1 MDSLPLGRR
10 IVPSAIDQLA
20 RICPAKTWVSFIRNH
35 TEVQHVSFRCCAAA
49 VNAASWWL
57 KATLGTST
65 TFETVAYIGPNDIRY
80 LILFCAA
87 AKCGYKLLLSS
98 PRNSHVGHANLLRAT
113 ACMNI
118 IYDSRFNLG
127 SLPQIPGIAFIPAP
141 ELKDLLDADTPE
153 PFLYE
158 RTFDE
163 VKNEP
168 CIVLHTSGTTS
179 LPKPVTLTHGQL
191 AVFDAQ
197 WNIPPVDGRET
208 FLQGIASCPPFLIAL
223 PFFHM
228 AGFSMSLWIPLNP
241 ITRVIF
247 TCGSIP
253 LSLFSIEQA
262 LDIGCIGAA
271 IIPPSLLQDAAES
284 ASVLAKLSRLR
295 YVFYGGAPLSP
306 KAGYILSSRTHL
318 CNQIGSTESIVF
330 TTHITDRND
339 WSYFRFGSEW
349 CGYDFRE
356 TDLPDTFEL
365 VIVKDK
371 TKEAYQAVFQGN
383 ELTEFSTGDLYSK
396 HPTKPHHWKYR
407 GRSDD
412 VIILSHGEKLHP
424 LDNESMIGS
433 HPFLSSAMY
442 VGNGRSQPAAILEVS
457 EGELSKLNADQVID
471 AVWPLIEEVNSLS
484 PSHSQLHKSHLI
496 IANSSKRFLRTAKGT
511 LRRRETAQLFEAE
524 MREVFEASVRTPNY
538 GVHVDVAHSDEL
550 QSFVHMVYQKVTG
563 CESLRLDEDIFL
575 AGANSLNIQEAILEL
590 KAAIFSPQIC
600 IDGSWINQKA
610 VYANPTTLT
619 MTRFLGS
626 LGRPQVPAAPEHLA
640 EQQQFLQ
647 KVYEQFRR
655 QFPDGPRIGIRETT
669 APTTVLLTG
678 STGNLGS
685 YLLDALLRRSDIDTI
700 ICLNRSKNAAE
711 RQMISAAEKG
721 LRMDFNS
728 DRTIFMHADLS
739 QPQFGLGQHD
749 YEYILSRTTVIIHNQ
764 WPVNFNLPLSSF
776 EPQLQ
781 GVVNLV
787 KFAVE
792 GVYSPR
798 VFFVSSIAAVNNWRR
813 QIHLDSPAYD
823 IPERHFTDLLLAS
836 GGYGQSKAIAADLL
850 YYASSQC
857 GLRGAIVRLGQVA
870 GASKCEGGVWNT
882 NEWFPSLI
890 STSRTMG
897 VLPEMLPL
905 LNEIDWIPVDSA
917 AQVLVELA
925 LDSYTPS
932 SNADLRQRNMAL
944 FNVANPNTIPWG
956 KLIPAVQDSVQD
968 GLKTIS
974 FPEWLAM
981 LESSMPVQSEKAFVT
996 LPALKLLGFF
1006 RGLQEGE
1013 NEGAKQTMLQTEATV
1028 KSSLCLANM
1037 GAITKKMT
1045 TAWLERWKA

>member
-10 IVPSAIDQLA
+10 VVPSVIDQLA

-35 TEVQHVSFRCCAAA
+35 TEVQHISFRCCAAA

-57 KATLGTST
+57 KATLGTSK

-80 LILFCAA
+80 LILFSAA

-98 PRNSHVGHANLLRAT
+98 PRNSHVGHANLLRET

-141 ELKDLLDADTPE
+141 ELQDLLDADNPE
-153 PFLYE
+153 PFPYGK
-158 RTFDE
+158 TFDE

-208 FLQGIASCPPFLIAL
+208 FLQG
-223 PFFHM
+223 
-228 AGFSMSLWIPLNP
+228 
-241 ITRVIF
+241 
-247 TCGSIP
+247 
-253 LSLFSIEQA
+253 
-262 LDIGCIGAA
+262 AA

-306 KAGYILSSRTHL
+306 KAGHILSSRTHL

-339 WSYFRFGSEW
+339 WNYFRFGSEW

-365 VIVKDK
+365 VVVKDK

-412 VIILSHGEKLHP
+412 VIILSHGEKFHP
-424 LDNESMIGS
+424 LDNESTIGS
-433 HPFLSSAMY
+433 HPYLSSAMY
-442 VGNGRSQPAAILEVS
+442 IGNGRSQPAAILEVAD
-457 EGELSKLNADQVID
+457 GELSKLNAHQVID

-496 IANSSKRFLRTAKGT
+496 IADSSKRFLRTAKGT

-524 MREVFEASVRTPNY
+524 IREVFEASVRTPNY
-538 GVHVDVAHSDEL
+538 GVHVDVTRSDEL

-563 CESLRLDEDIFL
+563 CESLKLDEDIFL

-610 VYANPTTLT
+610 VYANSTTLT

-626 LGRPQVPAAPEHLA
+626 LGRPQVPAAPEHLV
-640 EQQQFLQ
+640 EQHQFLQ

-655 QFPDGPRIGIRETT
+655 QFPDGPRIGIRETS

-685 YLLDALLRRSDIDTI
+685 YLLDALLKRSDIDTV
-700 ICLNRSKNAAE
+700 ICLNRSKNAIK

-721 LRMDFNS
+721 LCMDFNS
-728 DRTIFMHADLS
+728 DKTIFMHADLS
-739 QPQFGLGQHD
+739 QPQFGLDQHD

-781 GVVNLV
+781 GVVNIV

-792 GVYSPR
+792 GVCSPR

-870 GASKCEGGVWNT
+870 GASECEGGVWNT

-890 STSRTMG
+890 STSRTLG

-917 AQVLVELA
+917 AQVLVQLA

-932 SNADLRQRNMAL
+932 SNADPRQRNMAL

-956 KLIPAVQDSVQD
+956 KLIPAVQDSAQD
-968 GLKTIS
+968 GLKTVS
-974 FPEWLAM
+974 FPKWLAM
-981 LESSMPVQSEKAFVT
+981 LESSMPVQSEEAFVT
-996 LPALKLLGFF
+996 LPALKLLDFF

-1013 NEGAKQTMLQTEATV
+1013 NEGAKQTLLQTEVTV
-1028 KSSLCLANM
+1028 RSSLCLANM
-1037 GAITKKMT
+1037 GAINNKMM